1 MSKDKN
7 NLTFSRAGLFQRGSL
22 DVSVEFR
29 KALSD
34 AIRKSNYSRDQI
46 VEIIE
51 ILTNI
56 RISKHMLDQTTSSK
70 QEYRFPAEVLH
81 ALCFI
86 TGSLKPIKVLLN
98 SISCEVLE
106 PDETKEFKLMRL
118 MREKERIEREINSL
132 MKEIDGRS

>member
-7 NLTFSRAGLFQRGSL
+7 NLTFSQAGLFQRGSL

-34 AIRKSNYSRDQI
+34 AIRKSQYSRDQI

-56 RISKHMLDQTTSSK
+56 RISKHILDQTTSSK

-86 TGSLKPIKVLLN
+86 TGSLEPLKILLK
-98 SISCEVLE
+98 SIGCEVLE
-106 PDETKEFKLMRL
+106 PAEAKELRLMRL
-118 MREKERIEREINSL
+118 VREKERIE
-132 MKEIDGRS
+132 KEISRLTREMEG

>member
-7 NLTFSRAGLFQRGSL
+7 NLTFSQAGLFQRGSL

-51 ILTNI
+51 ILTKI

-86 TGSLKPIKVLLN
+86 TGSLEPLKILLN
-98 SISCEVLE
+98 SIGCEVLE
-106 PDETKEFKLMRL
+106 PAEAKEFKLMRL
-118 MREKERIEREINSL
+118 MREKERIEREIERL
-132 MKEIDGRS
+132 KGDIDGQV